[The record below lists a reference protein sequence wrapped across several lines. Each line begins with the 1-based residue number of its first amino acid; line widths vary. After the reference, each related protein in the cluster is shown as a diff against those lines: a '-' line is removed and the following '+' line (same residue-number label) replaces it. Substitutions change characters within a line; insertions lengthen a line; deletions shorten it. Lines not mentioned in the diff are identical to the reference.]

1 MKTYDVVYYRNGE
14 RVVREGG
21 FTTKAE
27 AEEMKEI
34 VDIGWECN
42 HVIEEVPDPNE
53 LKVPSTGK
61 VIKDVL
67 VTGLDMLLTAVINGY
82 GRRD

>member
-14 RVVREGG
+14 RLVREGG

-34 VDIGWECN
+34 VDIGWDVN
-42 HVIEEVPDPNE
+42 HVIEEIDDSF
-53 LKVPSTGK
+53 KVPSTGK